1 MYALGTEPNGTEN
14 KTAAL
19 FDVNNLSV
27 QINGQGVSFN
37 VVDHLSFQLMA
48 GESLAIVGESGSGK
62 SVSMQALLGLHAG
75 NHNIAVSGSV
85 HLEGQELL
93 SLSKKDMRKIRGER
107 ISLIAQD
114 ALAAMNPSLTVGFQI
129 TEPLMVH
136 RGMSRKDANR
146 RATELLDLVGIPAAA
161 SRLNDYP
168 HEFSGGMRQR
178 ALIAMGLVLDPDIL
192 IADEPTTALD
202 VTIQAQ
208 VLDLLNRLRKDLGM
222 ALIIITHDM
231 GVVARVA
238 ERVLVMY
245 SGTVVESGG
254 VREVFRKPVHPYTEA
269 LLRAMPRMDQGDER
283 LFSIAGFPPTPGQLP
298 QGCRFHPRCHYAR
311 DECSQAPAPLLEISP
326 SQATACR
333 FWAKNITEPR
343 QETKRA

>member
-1 MYALGTEPNGTEN
+1 
-14 KTAAL
+14 
-19 FDVNNLSV
+19 
-27 QINGQGVSFN
+27 
-37 VVDHLSFQLMA
+37 MA

-75 NHNIAVSGSV
+75 NDHIEVTGNV
-85 HLEGQELL
+85 HLDGQELL
-93 SLSKKDMRKIRGER
+93 SLNKRDMRKIRGER

-208 VLDLLNRLRKDLGM
+208 VLDLLNKLRSDLGM
-222 ALIIITHDM
+222 ASDYHHPRH
-231 GVVARVA
+231 GS
-238 ERVLVMY
+238 
-245 SGTVVESGG
+245 SGTSSRTCTGHV
-254 VREVFRKPVHPYTEA
+254 
-269 LLRAMPRMDQGDER
+269 LRN
-283 LFSIAGFPPTPGQLP
+283 
-298 QGCRFHPRCHYAR
+298 CR
-311 DECSQAPAPLLEISP
+311 
-326 SQATACR
+326 
-333 FWAKNITEPR
+333 
-343 QETKRA
+343 

>member
-333 FWAKNITEPR
+333 FWAENITEPR